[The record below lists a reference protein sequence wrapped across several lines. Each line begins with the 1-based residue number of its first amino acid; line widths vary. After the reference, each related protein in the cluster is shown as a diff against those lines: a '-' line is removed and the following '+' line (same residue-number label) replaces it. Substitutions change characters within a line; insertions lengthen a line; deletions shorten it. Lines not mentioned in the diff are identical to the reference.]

1 MRSLLLILCL
11 TSVAIG
17 FTGDSPMPQRP
28 PGARGAIPD
37 PHRHG
42 RAFNSDMTQEIAPEL
57 RIVEASVP
65 AGGEREN
72 VTRNQGGTFR
82 AFTISSAEGSEQ
94 IFVENL
100 RTGTVYEIQGVPF
113 PNRPLSAPVWVRGF
127 FIFDRSTNPR
137 FSTHYVFDM
146 NRRALVLAR
155 VFSD

>member
-1 MRSLLLILCL
+1 MKSLLLILCL
-11 TSVAIG
+11 ASVAIG
-17 FTGDSPMPQRP
+17 FTGSSPLPQRAP
-28 PGARGAIPD
+28 EARRALPD

-42 RAFNSDMTQEIAPEL
+42 RAFTSDMTAELAPEI
-57 RIVEASVP
+57 RIVEASIP
-65 AGGEREN
+65 TSGEREN
-72 VTRNQGGTFR
+72 VTPNRGGTLR

-113 PNRPLSAPVWVRGF
+113 PNRPLSDAVWVRNYL
-127 FIFDRSTNPR
+127 IFDRSTNPR

-146 NRRALVLAR
+146 NRRALALAH